1 MAAVNIIDWS
11 GKHPAV
17 PMKPRGAPLNIVST
31 ESGDPQKAAL
41 AASARADM
49 PTARPGGKVNILA

>member
-1 MAAVNIIDWS
+1 MAAVNVSDWS

-17 PMKPRGAPLNIVST
+17 PMKARGAPVNIVRS

-41 AASARADM
+41 AHSARTDM
-49 PTARPGGKVNILA
+49 PTAYPGGKVYLVA